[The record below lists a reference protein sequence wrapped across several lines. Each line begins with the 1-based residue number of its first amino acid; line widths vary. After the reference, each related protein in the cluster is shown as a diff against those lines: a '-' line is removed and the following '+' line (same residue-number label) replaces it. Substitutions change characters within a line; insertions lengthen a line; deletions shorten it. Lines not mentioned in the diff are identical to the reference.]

1 MRFILTITFTK
12 TAAEQIKSG
21 VRRISTISVILS
33 DCIIVGTI
41 AAPITVMIKPKT
53 QSVATVINLVV
64 TEDVL
69 YFLLYGI
76 KETCFSK
83 FVLKTT

>member
-21 VRRISTISVILS
+21 VRRISTISTILS
-33 DCIIVGTI
+33 VCIIVGTI
-41 AAPITVMIKPKT
+41 AAPITVMIKPKI
-53 QSVATVINLVV
+53 QRAVIVINLAV
-64 TEDVL
+64 TDDVL

-76 KETCFSK
+76 KEICFSR
-83 FVLKTT
+83 FVQKIT